1 MDSVSAELG
10 PLSVPDLKPVPILAA
25 PLPKPKVVLLPELV
39 VAPFPEAE
47 PLPLPVPKVALLRG
61 LEEPLSIP
69 DLELVPIFVAP
80 LPKLK
85 AVSILE
91 LVVGPLPNLPL
102 SVLIVAQFRE
112 LGAMPLPELGLAPF
126 SVVPLL
132 EHEPLTRCKLKAMTL
147 PELEVAP
154 FFEDEPPPLPELQVT
169 LLWELEGMPL
179 PEFDATPFLK
189 EEAVSPPGLEAL
201 LFLEVEVIPLA
212 LPLSAR
218 SLPGLE
224 AHLVPLPPLVF
235 AITRSFFTV
244 LSLFTEEKSL

>member
-25 PLPKPKVVLLPELV
+25 PLPKPEVVLLPELA

-102 SVLIVAQFRE
+102 
-112 LGAMPLPELGLAPF
+112 PELGLAPF

-132 EHEPLTRCKLKAMTL
+132 EHEPSTRCKLKAVTL

-169 LLWELEGMPL
+169 LLWELKGMPL

-201 LFLEVEVIPLA
+201 LFLEVGVIPLA
-212 LPLSAR
+212 LSLSAR

-224 AHLVPLPPLVF
+224 AHLVPLPPLFF